1 MRGKDMANLRHDK
14 QMTAPANDDAN
25 VSWRLTRAAQ
35 FLGIEYPILQ
45 APFGGLPSQ
54 RLTATVSNLGGLGS
68 LGAVTLGSSAIKE
81 VIGEIRSL
89 TERSFAIN
97 LWVSTSDQGASHISS
112 EAIDQ
117 AIQSY
122 ASYYDEL
129 GIDWPSHV
137 EPKSQDFEAQVAS
150 AIDARAPVLSFTFG
164 IPPAEILTECRR
176 QGIRT
181 IGTATTPEEAVALE
195 EAGLELIVASGF
207 EGGGHRGSFLRSAT
221 DSLIGSVSLIPQ
233 VVDAVR
239 VPVIAAG
246 GIADARGIAAALALG
261 AEGVQ
266 IGTAFV
272 PCAGS
277 GASKPYAATLLSD
290 AAKGTGLTN
299 AFTGRLARGLRNRL
313 MDELEARSSLPL
325 PFPLQHAITQTCAG
339 PAAQQG
345 KTELTTLWA
354 GQSASLCRCADATE
368 LMTQLIA
375 GTDAYFQGIR
385 DPGAKLR
392 TETASY

>member
-1 MRGKDMANLRHDK
+1 MANLKYDK
-14 QMTAPANDDAN
+14 EITAPANDDRN
-25 VSWRLTRAAQ
+25 FSWRLTRAAQ
-35 FLGIEYPILQ
+35 LLGIKYPIIQ

-54 RLTATVSNLGGLGS
+54 HLTATVSNLGGLGS

-81 VIGEIRSL
+81 AIGEIRSL
-89 TERSFAIN
+89 TQRPFAIN
-97 LWVSTSDQGASHISS
+97 LWVSTADQGASHISA

-122 ASYYDEL
+122 ASYYAEL
-129 GIDWPSHV
+129 GIERPSHV
-137 EPKSQDFEAQVAS
+137 EAKSQDFEAQVMS
-150 AIDARAPVLSFTFG
+150 AIDAHAPVLSFTFG
-164 IPPAEILTECRR
+164 IPPADVLAECRK

-181 IGTATTPEEAVALE
+181 IGTATTTEEAVALE
-195 EAGLELIVASGF
+195 EAGLELIVTSGF

-246 GIADARGIAAALALG
+246 GIADARGIAAALVLG

-266 IGTAFV
+266 IGTAFL

-277 GASKPYAATLLSD
+277 GASKPYAEALLSE
-290 AAKGTGLTN
+290 AAKRTGLTD
-299 AFTGRLARGLRNRL
+299 ALTGRLARGLRNRL
-313 MDELEARSSLPL
+313 MDELGARSSLPL
-325 PFPLQHAITQTCAG
+325 PFSLQHTVTQTFAG

-345 KTELTTLWA
+345 KTELMTLWA
-354 GQSASLCRCADATE
+354 GQSASLCRYTDTTE
-368 LMTQLIA
+368 LMTQLIT
-375 GTDAYFQGIR
+375 GMDAYFSKYVSVR
-385 DPGAKLR
+385 RSSGAPCL
-392 TETASY
+392 A